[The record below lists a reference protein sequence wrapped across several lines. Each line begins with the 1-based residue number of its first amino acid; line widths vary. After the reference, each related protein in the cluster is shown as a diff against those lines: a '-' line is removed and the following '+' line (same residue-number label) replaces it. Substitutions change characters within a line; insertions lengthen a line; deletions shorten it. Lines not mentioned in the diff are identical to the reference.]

1 MSLENP
7 ASDASRPLVE
17 RATRGDPPALAE
29 LLQKHLP
36 GLRAY
41 LRLEAG
47 ALVRAKESCS
57 DLVQSVCR
65 EVLGDL
71 SAFEYR
77 GEAAFRQW
85 LYTAALRKVMDKNR
99 YWQQDKRDAGR
110 EAHLDGDA
118 RDSDDASRVLE
129 QYGGF
134 YTPSHDASMKEQLA
148 RVERAFDALSPEY
161 RQVVTLSRIVGLSHK
176 EIAAQ
181 LGKTEVATRHLL
193 ARAMA
198 RLSTILDEGG

>member
-1 MSLENP
+1 MSLKQP
-7 ASDASRPLVE
+7 ASEESKNLVD
-17 RATRGDPPALAE
+17 RATRGDQPALAE

-47 ALVRAKESCS
+47 QLVRAKESCS

-65 EVLGDL
+65 EVLADVG
-71 SAFEYR
+71 SFEYR
-77 GEAAFRQW
+77 GEAAFRHW
-85 LYTAALRKVMDKNR
+85 LYTAALRKVMDRNR
-99 YWQQDKRDAGR
+99 YWNQDKRDAAR
-110 EAHLDGDA
+110 EASLDGEC
-118 RDSDDASRVLE
+118 RDSDDASRMLE

-148 RVERAFDALSPEY
+148 RLERAFDTLPAEY
-161 RQVVTLSRIVGLSHK
+161 RQVVTLARIVGLPHR

-198 RLSTILDEGG
+198 RLSTILDDGA

>member
-1 MSLENP
+1 MTQKP
-7 ASDASRPLVE
+7 QDGADSRPLVE
-17 RATRGDPPALAE
+17 RATHGDRPALAE
-29 LLQKHLP
+29 LLQKHIP

-65 EVLGDL
+65 EVLEDL
-71 SAFEYR
+71 SGFEYR
-77 GEAAFRQW
+77 GEAAFKQW

-99 YWQQDKRDAGR
+99 YWQQEKRDAGR
-110 EAHLDGDA
+110 EARLEA
-118 RDSDDASRVLE
+118 EVRDSDDAGRVLE

-134 YTPSHDASMKEQLA
+134 YTPSHDASMKEQLL

-161 RQVVTLSRIVGLSHK
+161 RQVVTLARIVGLSHK

-198 RLSTILDEGG
+198 RLSTILDEDA

>member
-1 MSLENP
+1 MTLKNSAGEE
-7 ASDASRPLVE
+7 SRPLVE
-17 RATRGDPPALAE
+17 RATQGDQPAFAE

-47 ALVRAKESCS
+47 QLVRAKESCS

-65 EVLGDL
+65 EVLEDL
-71 SAFEYR
+71 SGFEYR

-110 EAHLDGDA
+110 EAKFEGEA
-118 RDSDDASRVLE
+118 RDSDDAGRVLA

-148 RVERAFDALSPEY
+148 RVERAFDGLPPEY
-161 RQVVTLSRIVGLSHK
+161 RQVVTLSRIVGLSHQQ
-176 EIAAQ
+176 IAQQ

-198 RLSTILDEGG
+198 RLSTVLDEGE